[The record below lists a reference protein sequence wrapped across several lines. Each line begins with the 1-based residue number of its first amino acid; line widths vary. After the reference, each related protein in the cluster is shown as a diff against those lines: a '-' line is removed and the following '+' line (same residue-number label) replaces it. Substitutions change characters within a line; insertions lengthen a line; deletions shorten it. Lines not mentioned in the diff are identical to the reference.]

1 MGIITERSAWIKSA
15 LTVDNGFPVIKI
27 VNVSSFSEA
36 IKLPNQDFL
45 VSSGEDSGVGLYTGS
60 MSTKKETINVLIVK
74 YFIKKTIFLKNFI
87 FHENKNYYIIH

>member
-1 MGIITERSAWIKSA
+1 MQLRTESNAWIKSA
-15 LTVDNGFPVIKI
+15 FTVDNGFPVIRI

-60 MSTKKETINVLIVK
+60 ISTIH
-74 YFIKKTIFLKNFI
+74 IKSK
-87 FHENKNYYIIH
+87 